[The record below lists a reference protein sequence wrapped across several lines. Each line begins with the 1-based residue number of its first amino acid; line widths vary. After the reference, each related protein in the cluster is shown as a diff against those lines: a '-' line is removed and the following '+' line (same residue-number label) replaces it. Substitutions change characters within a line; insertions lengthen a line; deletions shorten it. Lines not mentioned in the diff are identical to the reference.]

1 MWIVEANVFVFSSV
15 RRSIVGDVEDEIEMI
30 WIGSDVCGVWSL
42 DGLDGD
48 DGNAGVESEVSW
60 ILVWK

>member
-30 WIGSDVCGVWSL
+30 WIGSDVCGVSL
-42 DGLDGD
+42 SFRE
-48 DGNAGVESEVSW
+48 AMK
-60 ILVWK
+60 LVWKKGK